1 MILNKK
7 EFKELID
14 KFKETNTINKLTNQ
28 ILNNNKEIAV
38 FESLSFINV
47 ANEYLGRAIENLKDK
62 QVYTFE
68 EIMFLAN
75 QNLKEI
81 AENNVNRYEDDLRN
95 ELSKKFEYFIE
106 NENDYFNTFGW
117 KNKNNININDML
129 TKAET
134 FVLYKFLINFHSKL
148 ETKLKKELD
157 KESYNEMTF

>member
-28 ILNNNKEIAV
+28 ILNNNKEIAD
-38 FESLSFINV
+38 FESLSFTNT
-47 ANEYLGRAIENLKDK
+47 ANEYLDRAIENLKDK

-117 KNKNNININDML
+117 NNKNKININDML